1 MAIYFNN
8 VALLYKAQQKL
19 GEARSYYQRAIDIGE
34 KTLGAEHPQVAT
46 RLSNLGALLVDME
59 DFAGAEAAFARARA
73 IRADALGDHHEDT
86 QNAAEW
92 IQHIA
97 ERRAGAAERL
107 PHMKVALDVPAVD
120 DDVAGAA
127 ANAAPS
133 LTPRA
138 GAGAGARAG
147 ARGIP
152 RGFPHAASAFR

>member
-1 MAIYFNN
+1 M
-8 VALLYKAQQKL
+8 YKAQQKL

-46 RLSNLGALLVDME
+46 RLRNLGALLVDME

-107 PHMKVALDVPAVD
+107 PHMKVALDVPEWTTMSPARRQ
-120 DDVAGAA
+120 AA
-127 ANAAPS
+127 APLSPPAPAPAPGPEPELEES
-133 LTPRA
+133 RVDFPTP
-138 GAGAGARAG
+138 
-147 ARGIP
+147 P
-152 RGFPHAASAFR
+152 PPFR